1 MKPAELEEAR
11 LGFTQYLRRKGFSP
25 QFITQNGDDLFATAT
40 LEYSRKVVEGAEIE
54 SPAAWLIAC
63 ATQRTK
69 NLLTSEGRTPNLVST
84 ERAPVLVDDRDQ
96 GPEDVALE
104 EDRFRK
110 VRRAVA
116 ELSEEERLVI
126 ERAYFEDLPVREI
139 ARTLDWHPSKAQH
152 RHESARKH
160 LHELLGVES
169 LDELELEIGLAAYV
183 SFIGAHSGI
192 HPMAGIEGTIEGVQ
206 QGASWAWLRVQD
218 LARRLPFGGGNAEPS
233 ATAAALQSSGAGRAI
248 AVCATVVVTGCIG
261 VAATVETGVFGGG
274 GDRQSKPA
282 EVAQTHESPPIR
294 IRPAPAQPAP
304 SARTHRRVGAQTGS
318 ASSGR
323 RSRYSRNPTP
333 VSSKSTEGRR
343 RLAHREGG
351 VEAAGESEEV
361 AVVAPESEESA
372 TSEPVASPSSSP
384 SPSASARKSFAPG
397 P

>member
-25 QFITQNGDDLFATAT
+25 QFINQNGDDLFATAT
-40 LEYSRKVVEGAEIE
+40 LEYSRKVAEGAEIE

-69 NLLTSEGRTPNLVST
+69 NLLTSESRTPNLVST
-84 ERAPVLVDDRDQ
+84 ERAPVLVDDRGQ
-96 GPEDVALE
+96 SPEDVALE

-110 VRRAVA
+110 VRRVVA
-116 ELSEEERLVI
+116 ELSEEERLVV

-139 ARTLDWHPSKAQH
+139 ARKLSWHPSKAQH

-169 LDELELEIGLAAYV
+169 LDELEVVIGLAAYV
-183 SFIGAHSGI
+183 SFIGARSGF
-192 HPMAGIEGTIEGVQ
+192 HPMAGIEGAIEGTQ
-206 QGASWAWLRVQD
+206 QGATWTWLRVQD
-218 LARRLPFGGGNAEPS
+218 LARRLPFGGGSAEPS
-233 ATAAALQSSGAGRAI
+233 ATAAALQTGGAGRAI
-248 AVCATVVVTGCIG
+248 TVCATVVVTGCIG
-261 VAATVETGVFGGG
+261 IAATVDTGIFGGKGG
-274 GDRQSKPA
+274 GDQSSPA
-282 EVAQTHESPPIR
+282 AVAGARKSPPIR
-294 IRPAPAQPAP
+294 IRPAPAHPTP
-304 SARTHRRVGAQTGS
+304 SAAPHRVETRS
-318 ASSGR
+318 ESSSSRR
-323 RSRYSRNPTP
+323 RSRYSPNPTP
-333 VSSKSTEGRR
+333 VSSTSTEGKR

-372 TSEPVASPSSSP
+372 PVSESVASTSSP
-384 SPSASARKSFAPG
+384 TPSQAARQSFAPA